1 MPIEEKEDSEK
12 IVSKVID
19 TKSACCY
26 DTLTTPIN
34 EAIATMK
41 SDEIL
46 EIIVKPNLEREFN
59 EYVEEEG
66 YEILGEIREMDEIRF
81 KINPK
86 TT

>member
-26 DTLTTPIN
+26 YNLITPIN

-66 YEILGEIREMDEIRF
+66 YEILGKIRDMDEIRV

-86 TT
+86 TK